1 MTAVEVRPWGLW
13 EPVGRQLAKSRGMVL
28 TAAKTHLG
36 STSALVALVAPVFSV
51 PECLELG
58 GSVWEGGLW
67 RQDWYEPCEHQQAP
81 RLCDGDACPRLGC
94 PRRVAFVSLEPQL
107 SL

>member
-13 EPVGRQLAKSRGMVL
+13 EPVGRQLAKSRGTVL

-58 GSVWEGGLW
+58 GVCVGGWLM
-67 RQDWYEPCEHQQAP
+67 EAG
-81 RLCDGDACPRLGC
+81 L
-94 PRRVAFVSLEPQL
+94 V
-107 SL
+107 